1 LDEDEEKPVSVVPVK
16 RRRIKLPPAKVQ
28 EAIAPIPIQTIREI
42 SAPVIS
48 VPDLGIAELEEEDDD
63 FLWLI

>member
-1 LDEDEEKPVSVVPVK
+1 LDEDEEVVSVAPARRK
-16 RRRIKLPPAKVQ
+16 RIALPPVQVQ

-42 SAPVIS
+42 AAPVIS
-48 VPDLGIAELEEEDDD
+48 IPDIGIAELEDDEDD